1 MKREI
6 KFRAYCSTDD
16 GLEMIYF
23 GNMQCD
29 NGLWFNSEKHI
40 DNYES
45 NIMQYTGLKD
55 KNGVEIYEGD
65 IVEYERTIENYSED
79 DECNPRHYRT
89 PRFSHRKVKH
99 TVEFSIASWETIKE
113 ESVKVI
119 GNIHDNPELL

>member
-1 MKREI
+1 MMKREI

-45 NIMQYTGLKD
+45 NIMQFTGLTD
-55 KNGVEIYEGD
+55 KNGKEIYEGD
-65 IVEYERTIENYSED
+65 IIKHKDPGYSSEKWEVIFYSGSFWLAGLPRKIRIYNIGERQN
-79 DECNPRHYRT
+79 EC
-89 PRFSHRKVKH
+89 
-99 TVEFSIASWETIKE
+99 E
-113 ESVKVI
+113 VI
-119 GNIHDNPELL
+119 SNVHENPELI